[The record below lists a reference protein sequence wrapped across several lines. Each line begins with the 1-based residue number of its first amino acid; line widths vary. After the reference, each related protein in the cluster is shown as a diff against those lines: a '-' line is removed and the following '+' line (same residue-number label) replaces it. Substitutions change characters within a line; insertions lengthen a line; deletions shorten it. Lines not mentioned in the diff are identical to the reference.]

1 MFILWSELAHTV
13 PLNRTFYWF
22 PYSKSL
28 DPLQWEQSDFKSKVT
43 LQYFLASFSI
53 KLILTT
59 KPKSSL
65 AINSLPTIVPLL
77 LHFGPPHPT
86 HSNCSG
92 HFFFLQ
98 FPVYAAEFLPFS
110 KSLKCL
116 FLITWLSIQISSAA
130 FLHPAHSNQSPF
142 LSHFLSLFFFF

>member
-1 MFILWSELAHTV
+1 MLILWSELAHTV

-65 AINSLPTIVPLL
+65 AINSPPTIVPLL

-92 HFFFLQ
+92 
-98 FPVYAAEFLPFS
+98 
-110 KSLKCL
+110 
-116 FLITWLSIQISSAA
+116 
-130 FLHPAHSNQSPF
+130 
-142 LSHFLSLFFFF
+142 LFFFSSVPSMCCRVLTLLQITQMSLSYHLTANSNFFCSLPTPSTFKSVPLSVSFPFTFFFF